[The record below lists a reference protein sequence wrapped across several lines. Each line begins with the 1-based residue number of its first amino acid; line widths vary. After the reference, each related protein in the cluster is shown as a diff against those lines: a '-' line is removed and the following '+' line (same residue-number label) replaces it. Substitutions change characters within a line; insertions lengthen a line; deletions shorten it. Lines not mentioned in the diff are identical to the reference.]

1 MHHPMKVSNLVD
13 GFPDDSEDYVLQAV
27 SNLQFRGYVSVYGSL
42 HEYISLNKNLK
53 KEVLRIVD
61 PCSFGASLPIK
72 RASKKVTGNSDIT
85 FEDRT
90 KSDDDKSTSKPIAIT
105 STTVSL
111 LLIGSIIVMTFSLFS
126 YSYTSN
132 LGQSNQISYSSP
144 VTSATTDKVQ
154 TSIPSTYV
162 REVNLNSI
170 ATTKTFDPIKD
181 PSVSN
186 LFILVDKANGFH
198 KVIIDFGANPPNTI
212 YFKNASL
219 VLNI

>member
-1 MHHPMKVSNLVD
+1 
-13 GFPDDSEDYVLQAV
+13 
-27 SNLQFRGYVSVYGSL
+27 
-42 HEYISLNKNLK
+42 
-53 KEVLRIVD
+53 
-61 PCSFGASLPIK
+61 
-72 RASKKVTGNSDIT
+72 
-85 FEDRT
+85 
-90 KSDDDKSTSKPIAIT
+90 
-105 STTVSL
+105 
-111 LLIGSIIVMTFSLFS
+111 
-126 YSYTSN
+126 
-132 LGQSNQISYSSP
+132 
-144 VTSATTDKVQ
+144 
-154 TSIPSTYV
+154 V